1 MSRSRFDSPSAA
13 SAPARAGSG
22 AHARAGGARSRA
34 GGVRSRAGEDAE
46 VRALIARMSLEELV
60 GQLFVMRVFGASAT
74 DPDPADVAAN
84 CADMGVDNAAELV
97 ARYHLGGVVYFAW
110 AHNTRD
116 PHQIADLS
124 NGIQR
129 AAVDSGSPVPL
140 LIAVDQEQGAVERIG
155 APVTLFGGSMGLGAN
170 GSADDAF
177 AAARIVGTE
186 LAAMGVNQNYAPVCD
201 VNVNPANPVI
211 GVRSFGADPLAV
223 AELAAA
229 QVRGYQAAGIATSA
243 KHFPGHGDTVADS
256 HVALPV
262 VTHTL
267 EEWQRIDAPP
277 FRAVIAAGIDSVMT
291 GHLLVPHLDGSG
303 DPATLS
309 RPVLTGLLRDRLG
322 YDGVVVTDALGM
334 AGVRKRH
341 GDDRVPVLAL
351 KAGADQLLD
360 PPDLE
365 AAYRGVLA
373 AVRSGE
379 LSRERIAESVARV
392 LRLKLRRGVFG
403 RPFTTHEEVDRVVGS
418 RPHLEAADAITERG
432 VTLLSRASEVLPLRP
447 GPERRVLVVG
457 ADPAAPSGVG
467 GPPTAVLAREL
478 TALGVPARA
487 LPTAGAPGSAVIGEA
502 VAAAREGV
510 SAVVVTTCNVT
521 AGSAGQIALVEALV
535 GTGVPVVALAVRN
548 PYDVAFLPPVAAALA
563 SYGWTDVSMR
573 AAARVLAGVVPPAG
587 RLPVAIPAAGDPA
600 GTLFPVGHGMEL

>member
-1 MSRSRFDSPSAA
+1 MSHPHSESPSAA
-13 SAPARAGSG
+13 RSTATVPADVPAG
-22 AHARAGGARSRA
+22 
-34 GGVRSRAGEDAE
+34 AGEEAT
-46 VRALIARMSLEELV
+46 VRALIARMTLEELV

-129 AAVDSGSPVPL
+129 AALGAGTPVPL

-155 APVTLFGGSMGLGAN
+155 APVTLFGGGMGLGAN
-170 GSADDAF
+170 GRPEDAF

-211 GVRSFGADPLAV
+211 GVRSFGADPAAV
-223 AELAAA
+223 AALAAA
-229 QVRGYQAAGIATSA
+229 QVRGYQEAGVATSA
-243 KHFPGHGDTVADS
+243 KHFPGHGDTVTDS

-262 VTHTL
+262 ITHTL
-267 EEWQRIDAPP
+267 EEWQRVDAPP
-277 FRAVIAAGIDSVMT
+277 FRAVIAAGVDSIMT
-291 GHLLVPHLDGSG
+291 AHILVPQLDGSG

-309 RPVLTGLLRDRLG
+309 RPVLTGLLRERLG

-334 AGVRKRH
+334 RGVRERH

-360 PPDLE
+360 PPDLDV
-365 AAYRGVLA
+365 AFKGVLE

-379 LSRERIAESVARV
+379 LSRERLAESVARV
-392 LRLKLRRGVFG
+392 LRLKLRRGLFG
-403 RPFTTHEEVDRVVGS
+403 RPLTTHEDVDAVVGS
-418 RPHLEAADAITERG
+418 RPHREAADAVTGRG
-432 VTLLSRASEVLPLRP
+432 VTLLANASGLLPLRP
-447 GPERRVLVVG
+447 GADRRVLVVG

-467 GPPTAVLAREL
+467 GPPTAVLAQEL
-478 TALGVPARA
+478 TALGVSARA
-487 LPTAGAPGSAVIGEA
+487 LPTGFAPGPAVIGEA
-502 VAAAREGV
+502 VAAARAGV
-510 SAVVVTTCNVT
+510 DAVVVATYNVT
-521 AGSAGQIALVEALV
+521 AGSREQIALVEALV
-535 GTGVPVVALAVRN
+535 GAGVPVVALAVRN

-563 SYGWTDVSMR
+563 CYGWTDVSMR
-573 AAARVLAGVVPPAG
+573 AAARVVAGVVSPSG
-587 RLPVAIPAAGDPA
+587 RLPVAVPQAGDPA
-600 GTLFPVGHGMEL
+600 KVLFPVRHGLGY

>member
-1 MSRSRFDSPSAA
+1 MSHPRSESPSV
-13 SAPARAGSG
+13 AGST
-22 AHARAGGARSRA
+22 ATVPADVPAG
-34 GGVRSRAGEDAE
+34 AGEEAT
-46 VRALIARMSLEELV
+46 VRALIARMTLEELV

-84 CADMGVDNAAELV
+84 RADMGVDNAAELV

-129 AAVDSGSPVPL
+129 AALGAGTPVPL
-140 LIAVDQEQGAVERIG
+140 LVAVDQEQGAVERIG
-155 APVTLFGGSMGLGAN
+155 APVTRFGGGMGLGAN
-170 GSADDAF
+170 GSPDDAS

-211 GVRSFGADPLAV
+211 GVRSFGADPAAV
-223 AELAAA
+223 AALAAA
-229 QVRGYQAAGIATSA
+229 QVRGYQEAGVATSA
-243 KHFPGHGDTVADS
+243 KHFPGHGDTVTDS

-262 VTHTL
+262 ITHTL
-267 EEWQRIDAPP
+267 EEWQRVDAPP
-277 FRAVIAAGIDSVMT
+277 FRAVIAAGVDSIMT
-291 GHLLVPHLDGSG
+291 AHILVPQLDGSG

-309 RPVLTGLLRDRLG
+309 RPVLTGLLRERLG

-334 AGVRKRH
+334 RGVRVRH
-341 GDDRVPVLAL
+341 GDGRVPVLAL

-365 AAYRGVLA
+365 VACKGVLE

-379 LSRERIAESVARV
+379 LSRERLAESVARV
-392 LRLKLRRGVFG
+392 LRLKLRRGLFG
-403 RPFTTHEEVDRVVGS
+403 RPLATHEEVDAVVGS
-418 RPHLEAADAITERG
+418 RPHREAADAITGRG
-432 VTLLSRASEVLPLRP
+432 VTLLANASGLVPLRP
-447 GPERRVLVVG
+447 GGDRRVLVVG

-487 LPTAGAPGSAVIGEA
+487 LPTGFAPDPAVIGEA
-502 VAAAREGV
+502 VAAARAGV
-510 SAVVVTTCNVT
+510 DAVVVATYNVT
-521 AGSAGQIALVEALV
+521 AGSRGQIALVEALV

-548 PYDVAFLPPVAAALA
+548 PYDVAFLPPVAAVLA

-573 AAARVLAGVVPPAG
+573 AVARVVAGVVPPAG
-587 RLPVAIPAAGDPA
+587 RLPVAVPRAGDPA
-600 GTLFPVGHGMEL
+600 RALFPVGHGLGC